1 MNEMER
7 KMKERPAMS
16 GSWTDTARTLSEA
29 LPYLQRYD
37 NATIVIKIGGNAI
50 GDVSMLQSFAR
61 DVTLLKQVGVNPV
74 VVHGGGPM
82 INDVLH
88 QMGIESKFVNGKR
101 VSDKRTVEIVEM
113 VLAGSINKR
122 IVQAINEQGGRA
134 VGISGK
140 DACLMICDRTSADLG
155 FVGSPAEM
163 NPQVVNVL
171 SSNNFIPVI
180 APLGVGRDGT
190 TLNVNGDTA
199 AGAIAASLKADRLL
213 LLTDVDGVMDAEGKL
228 LTQLSSLDIEQLE
241 AAGTLKGGMLPKTE
255 TAVVALRT
263 GVRAAV
269 IMNGKVPNAVLLE
282 LFTEHGVGSLIRV

>member
-16 GSWTDTARTLSEA
+16 GSWTDTACTLSEA

-122 IVQAINEQGGRA
+122 IVEAINEQGGRA

-180 APLGVGRDGT
+180 APLGIGRDGT

-241 AAGTLKGGMLPKTE
+241 AAGTLRGGMLPKTE
-255 TAVVALRT
+255 TAVVALRN

-282 LFTEHGVGSLIRV
+282 LFTEHGVGSIIRV